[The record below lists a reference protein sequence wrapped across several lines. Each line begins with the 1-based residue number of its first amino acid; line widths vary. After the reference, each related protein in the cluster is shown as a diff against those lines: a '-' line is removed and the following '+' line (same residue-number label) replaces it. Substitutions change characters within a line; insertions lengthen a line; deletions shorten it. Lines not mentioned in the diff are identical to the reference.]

1 MVFKDSS
8 YQLSGK
14 QNLALIKAQNKKNS
28 FLSTKF
34 TAGVCFFFFFFL
46 LFLGG
51 HFVHVYV
58 SQMYVTRRNQKT
70 LIFTLFF
77 PSLPFL

>member
-34 TAGVCFFFFFFL
+34 TAGVCFFFFFF
-46 LFLGG
+46 FAFFGG
-51 HFVHVYV
+51 ALCACLCITNVCD
-58 SQMYVTRRNQKT
+58 QT
-70 LIFTLFF
+70 
-77 PSLPFL
+77 